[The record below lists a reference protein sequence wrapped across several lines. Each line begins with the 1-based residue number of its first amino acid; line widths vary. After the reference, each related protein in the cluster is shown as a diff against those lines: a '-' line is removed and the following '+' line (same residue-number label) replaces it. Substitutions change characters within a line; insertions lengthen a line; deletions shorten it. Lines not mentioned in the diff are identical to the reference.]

1 MPTTTNDILH
11 GATRGAKYNVILQVL
26 FRIIT
31 FAMNAVVL
39 RFVSK
44 ATLGIANVRLMLL
57 YTTALLFSR
66 EAIRKASL
74 DLRPRYERGEHAVD
88 VVQCRNLSWASVPAG
103 IVVTAVLSY
112 IWTSVMYAPEL
123 QLQAEAADVLDVDL
137 KADGNNAD
145 YYVACVL
152 CYSVSVLLEL
162 LCDSLYIR
170 CQNEML
176 QQVCVVV
183 EGIAILVRAGVTV
196 GLAVLQPGL
205 GIVAFGLGQLAFS
218 ATLCVAYFSYFVFRR
233 GIPIADLFPS
243 YPKLSGPSATPGDH
257 PKANNPSLLPPG
269 SVPLALS
276 LFKQSALKQFLT
288 EGERFLMTIV
298 ANINFEAQGVYDVV
312 CNLGALA
319 ARFVFKPVEES
330 YYVFFAKIISRDDHE
345 TTEQGDDNADD
356 IHHHRHRTTFDDL
369 LLAASTLS
377 TLLWFVSFIGVTV
390 LTYGQAYSRTLLHL
404 YGGQN
409 LSTGP
414 GATLLRTYCVYVLA
428 LAVNGIAECF
438 VFATAP
444 TAYLSFF
451 NRVMV
456 GLSVAFL
463 AACWCFTVFLDLG
476 AVGFILANCVNMGL
490 RILHHIYYI
499 SGFFSKKQKELCA
512 VAEGEPGAQIVNPLL
527 EGYPAIIV
535 LLSFVGAYLATAAS
549 ERLFVG
555 GADSVPSMM
564 GILKHIAVGAACL
577 AVQAVLV
584 YVTDRPMLL
593 RVKNLLLGRGSVA
606 TVAPTS
612 KDD

>member
-298 ANINFEAQGVYDVV
+298 ANINFEAQGV
-312 CNLGALA
+312 
-319 ARFVFKPVEES
+319 
-330 YYVFFAKIISRDDHE
+330 
-345 TTEQGDDNADD
+345 
-356 IHHHRHRTTFDDL
+356 
-369 LLAASTLS
+369 
-377 TLLWFVSFIGVTV
+377 
-390 LTYGQAYSRTLLHL
+390 
-404 YGGQN
+404 
-409 LSTGP
+409 
-414 GATLLRTYCVYVLA
+414 
-428 LAVNGIAECF
+428 
-438 VFATAP
+438 
-444 TAYLSFF
+444 
-451 NRVMV
+451 
-456 GLSVAFL
+456 
-463 AACWCFTVFLDLG
+463 
-476 AVGFILANCVNMGL
+476 
-490 RILHHIYYI
+490 
-499 SGFFSKKQKELCA
+499 
-512 VAEGEPGAQIVNPLL
+512 
-527 EGYPAIIV
+527 
-535 LLSFVGAYLATAAS
+535 
-549 ERLFVG
+549 
-555 GADSVPSMM
+555 
-564 GILKHIAVGAACL
+564 
-577 AVQAVLV
+577 
-584 YVTDRPMLL
+584 
-593 RVKNLLLGRGSVA
+593 
-606 TVAPTS
+606 
-612 KDD
+612 